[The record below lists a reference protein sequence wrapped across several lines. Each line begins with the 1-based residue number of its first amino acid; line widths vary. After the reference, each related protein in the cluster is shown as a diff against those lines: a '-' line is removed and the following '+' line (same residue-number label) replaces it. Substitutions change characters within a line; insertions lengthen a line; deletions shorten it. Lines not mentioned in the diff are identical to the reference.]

1 MRNITSALKRTSMFD
16 DTVIIFSS
24 DNGPVPTATMGGGS
38 AYPFRGRKLFL
49 WEGGVHLPAFV
60 YAPKVRW

>member
-1 MRNITSALKRTSMFD
+1 MFE